1 MQFPE
6 DVEGF
11 SIENQ
16 VYLGDT
22 GLLIHPVVKQDA
34 KSVDVYIGESEV
46 RSHESTLTRLTT
58 ITLTTHLSKAREGI
72 QLPHHL
78 IRFPCWSVGAV

>member
-1 MQFPE
+1 MQLPE
-6 DVEGF
+6 DVEGY
-11 SIENQ
+11 SIDDQ

-46 RSHESTLTRLTT
+46 RSRESMLTRLTT
-58 ITLTTHLSKAREGI
+58 ITLTIHLSKARGGI
-72 QLPHHL
+72 QLLHHL
-78 IRFPCWSVGAV
+78 IRFPC